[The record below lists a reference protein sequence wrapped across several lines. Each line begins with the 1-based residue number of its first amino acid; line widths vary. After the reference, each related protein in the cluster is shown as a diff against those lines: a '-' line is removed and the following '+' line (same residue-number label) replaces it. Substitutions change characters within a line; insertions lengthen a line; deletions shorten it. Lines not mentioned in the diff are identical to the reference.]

1 MSEVAKP
8 KKSNNLFKIIIVVFL
23 GLLLV
28 GGSSFVGYYFASKDK
43 AEPQASTTEKQIEEV
58 YFLAGEFLLNLAD
71 TDSRKIIKTKISIG
85 YDSENKKLASELDGK
100 KDVIEDAIIN
110 VIRSK
115 TSKQFSGTGD
125 QDVKKEILLRVNS
138 ILETGKA
145 VHVYYKDLIIQ

>member
-1 MSEVAKP
+1 MSEVVKP
-8 KKSNNLFKIIIVVFL
+8 KKSSNLFKIIIVVFL

-43 AEPQASTTEKQIEEV
+43 AEPQASTAEKQIEEV

-138 ILETGKA
+138 ILEKGKA